1 MELTPTMDS
10 LTDSSTLDIKQTIN
24 LPKTSF
30 SMKANLPQTEPKLVE
45 RWEKEGLYT
54 QIRASRAGKPVWV
67 LHDGPPYAN
76 GRIHLGTAFNKILK
90 DFVVKSRTMLGF
102 DSPYVPGWDCH
113 GLPIEIK
120 VDSELGSKKAQMSA
134 VEIRRACRKYAE
146 KYIDIQRTDFKR
158 LGVLG
163 QWDDPYLTMSAH
175 YQSVIAGAFVD
186 FLDRGYIYKGLKPV
200 NWCIKDRTALAE
212 AEVEYADHVS
222 PSIWVR
228 FALASDPAKIHPALA
243 GRNVYGLIWTTT
255 PWTMPANMGIAYN
268 PKYEYV
274 AVEVATGSAGGLAAG
289 ASSDVYIV
297 AADLVNVTAE
307 KCGWRSTQI
316 LAAFPGSVLERSVFR
331 HPFLDRDSLGILADH
346 VTLEQGA
353 GAVHTAPGHG
363 QEDYVVGRQYGLA
376 TFCPVDAAGR
386 FYHAEGAPGRLP
398 EEIIGK
404 TVWEANPI
412 VIEILKAHHA
422 LCGLEKLSHSYPHC
436 WRCHNPTIFRA
447 TEQWF
452 IGMER
457 NDFRQHALEAIRQVR
472 WIPAWGEERIS
483 NMIASRP
490 DWCISRQRIW
500 GVPII
505 VFYCEGCREPI
516 TGRTILDGIVEL
528 FRQHSADIWYERS
541 AAELL
546 PPGTACAKCGGGEFS
561 KEKDILDVWFDSG
574 SSHLAVLNE
583 RFGLPWPADMYLE
596 GGDQYRGWF
605 HSSLLVGT
613 GLKGGSPYRACALN
627 GWVLDGEGK
636 AMHKSLGNS
645 IEPEEVIKKH
655 GAEMLRLWTASVEFN
670 EDVRMSETIQTRLT
684 DAYRK
689 LRNTFRYVLGNVFD
703 FDPQTES
710 VPAEEMHEI
719 DQWILVRAEDLVNRC
734 RAWYENFE
742 FHKVYHAVYAFAT
755 VDLSNFYFDVL
766 KDRLY
771 ASAKKSKG
779 RRSAQTALYRLLDA
793 LVRLLAPLMSFTA
806 EEVWTHMNRPGSV
819 HTAYFPQPAEL
830 TAGMSAAARQRT
842 ANWDRLIEVRERV
855 LKSLETARNE
865 KLIGAPLEAHLKLS
879 AGDHLL
885 PLLKEYAGDLPG
897 LFIVSQVDVLDR
909 AGSAGGLAAG
919 SLSIEVERASGQ
931 KCERCWKYTSDTGAD
946 PRFPTV
952 CACCAGSIVETLNG

>member
-1 MELTPTMDS
+1 MELTPIMDS
-10 LTDSSTLDIKQTIN
+10 SNVDVKQTVN
-24 LPKTSF
+24 LPKTTF

-45 RWEKEGLYT
+45 RWEKDGLYA
-54 QIRASRAGKPVWV
+54 QIRASRAGKPMWV

-90 DFVVKSRTMLGF
+90 DFVVKSRTMAGF

-120 VDSELGSKKAQMSA
+120 VDSELGGKKAHMSA

-146 KYIDIQRTDFKR
+146 KYIDLQRTDFKR

-186 FLDRGYIYKGLKPV
+186 FLHRGYIYKGLKPV

-212 AEVEYADHVS
+212 AEVEYSDHTS

-228 FALASDPAKIHPALA
+228 FALKSDPAKLDPALA

-255 PWTMPANMGIAYN
+255 PWTMPANMAIAYN
-268 PKYEYV
+268 PKYEYA
-274 AVEVATGSAGGLAAG
+274 AVEVNT
-289 ASSDVYIV
+289 DVYIV
-297 AADLVNVTAE
+297 AADLVKVTAE
-307 KCGWRSTQI
+307 KCGWSNPQI
-316 LAAFPGSVLERSVFR
+316 IATFPGSAIELSVFR

-346 VTLEQGA
+346 VTLEQGT

-363 QEDYVVGRQYGLA
+363 QEDYVVGRQYGIA
-376 TFCPVDAAGR
+376 TFCPVDAGGR
-386 FYHAEGAPGRLP
+386 FYHAEGAAGRLP

-436 WRCHNPTIFRA
+436 WRCHHPTISRA

-483 NMIASRP
+483 NMIAGRP

-505 VFYCEGCREPI
+505 VFYCEACREPI
-516 TGRTILDGIVEL
+516 TDRGILDGIVAL
-528 FRQHSADIWYERS
+528 FREHSADIWYERT

-546 PPGTACAKCGGGEFS
+546 RGGGEFS

-689 LRNTFRYVLGNVFD
+689 LRNTFRYVLGNVSD
-703 FDPQTES
+703 FDPLQDA
-710 VPAEEMHEI
+710 VAANEMQEI
-719 DQWILVRAEDLVNRC
+719 DQWILVRADDLTARC
-734 RAWYENFE
+734 RAWYENF
-742 FHKVYHAVYAFAT
+742 
-755 VDLSNFYFDVL
+755 
-766 KDRLY
+766 
-771 ASAKKSKG
+771 
-779 RRSAQTALYRLLDA
+779 
-793 LVRLLAPLMSFTA
+793 
-806 EEVWTHMNRPGSV
+806 
-819 HTAYFPQPAEL
+819 
-830 TAGMSAAARQRT
+830 
-842 ANWDRLIEVRERV
+842 
-855 LKSLETARNE
+855 
-865 KLIGAPLEAHLKLS
+865 
-879 AGDHLL
+879 
-885 PLLKEYAGDLPG
+885 
-897 LFIVSQVDVLDR
+897 
-909 AGSAGGLAAG
+909 
-919 SLSIEVERASGQ
+919 
-931 KCERCWKYTSDTGAD
+931 
-946 PRFPTV
+946 
-952 CACCAGSIVETLNG
+952 